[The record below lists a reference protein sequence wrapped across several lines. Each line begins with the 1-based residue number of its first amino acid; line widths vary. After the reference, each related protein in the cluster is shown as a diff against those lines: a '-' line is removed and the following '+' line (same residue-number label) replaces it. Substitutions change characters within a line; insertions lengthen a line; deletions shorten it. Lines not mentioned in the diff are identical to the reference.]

1 LEKERKKRIA
11 LMPDKVFE
19 GDFLEVK
26 ENIPGIVNTA
36 SAVLLLIR
44 SKEKMTFQNESK
56 CIINVCNC
64 KN

>member
-1 LEKERKKRIA
+1 LEKERKERIA

-26 ENIPGIVNTA
+26 ENIQGIVNTA

-44 SKEKMTFQNESK
+44 SKRSKTDQNALLMYVIAKIDS
-56 CIINVCNC
+56 
-64 KN
+64 